1 LRALVWKEI
10 KFYID
15 SVKSIRMI
23 FVLGM
28 FALSALLNVKIDIL
42 QITCY
47 IIACASLFMYNVFLN
62 EDYENL
68 LSFKYS
74 VKSIILLKTICLF
87 IVSLVVNII
96 FLAFYYVYKGLS
108 LDFLNF
114 PLNAENL
121 MILGSFLI
129 LTYVSLIFMAALLL
143 LLGKKSSYFTLIPL
157 EVVLISNFLH
167 FSFMVNVL
175 LTIVFIFI
183 SGLIIKNLT
192 KEKVVIRSMSL

>member
-1 LRALVWKEI
+1 MRALVWKEI